1 MSASLP
7 VSDEMDRERWW
18 RDARLKRAGVVDF
31 TGMTSSAPATIRGL
45 GWRISFVLRFRRGP
59 TAGMGS
65 SKPDLQSYR
74 LTTCHPETNRGY
86 IPCSRHPREACS
98 APTRAKTGCRTEKY
112 RLATF
117 FAVRWALPQMKGNQK
132 CMRSFHAPDSVCV
145 PSAKNLRCGGAIRTA
160 LRRRMLEI
168 TPRRSAT
175 VATRRRSYG
184 SRGGSDTRTGS
195 RWPHEIGEG
204 QEGSGKVKLL
214 PLGQVRSTK
223 WKRPDS
229 IRPYF

>member
-18 RDARLKRAGVVDF
+18 HDARLKRAGVVDF

-132 CMRSFHAPDSVCV
+132 YMRSFHAPDSVCV
-145 PSAKNLRCGGAIRTA
+145 PSANESEMRRGYKNCSSVSNARNNSPAIRYGGCPTPL
-160 LRRRMLEI
+160 LRL
-168 TPRRSAT
+168 PRRQ
-175 VATRRRSYG
+175 RHPNR
-184 SRGGSDTRTGS
+184 
-195 RWPHEIGEG
+195 
-204 QEGSGKVKLL
+204 
-214 PLGQVRSTK
+214 
-223 WKRPDS
+223 
-229 IRPYF
+229 